1 MEKKLQKTEDN
12 FDKYCLNKE
21 NRSFKEIIFENKMSK
36 LIDKLYNQMDESYR
50 LDILIKHNLEEIEHG
65 KFMGKS

>member
-1 MEKKLQKTEDN
+1 MEKNLQQIEDN
-12 FDKYCLNKE
+12 FDKYCLKEENK
-21 NRSFKEIIFENKMSK
+21 SFEEIMFENKMSK

>member
-1 MEKKLQKTEDN
+1 MEKGIEQIED
-12 FDKYCLNKE
+12 K
-21 NRSFKEIIFENKMSK
+21 SFEEIMFENKMSK

-50 LDILIKHNLEEIEHG
+50 LDILIKRNLEEIEYE